1 MHNVTSIPKQYEYE
15 KLRVFGGYS
24 MRFILSIHPA
34 AQLAAIL
41 LAFYAAYL
49 GFQRASSLHFGRSA
63 RFLRER
69 HVIIGTI
76 SLVSMLGG
84 VAAGSIMV
92 SRYLLNPDTALHEA
106 VAMIIL
112 PLGVFGIFSGFF
124 LYLNPKQRRILPAIH
139 GINNL
144 VILILAL
151 MQIGTGVAAYL
162 RYVLRW

>member
-1 MHNVTSIPKQYEYE
+1 MT
-15 KLRVFGGYS
+15 
-24 MRFILSIHPA
+24 FILSIHPV

-49 GFQRASSLHFGRSA
+49 GFQRARSLHFGKSA

-69 HVIIGTI
+69 HAIIGTI
-76 SLVSMLGG
+76 SLISMLGG
-84 VAAGSIMV
+84 VAAGFIMV
-92 SRYLLNPDTALHEA
+92 NRYLLSPDMGLHEA

-124 LYLNPKQRRILPAIH
+124 LYLNPRQRRILPAIH

-144 VILILAL
+144 AILILAL
-151 MQIGTGVAAYL
+151 LQIVTGLAAYL